1 MVFNFLSTDEKQ
13 VFEML
18 QKKGPLTK
26 KSLLTYF
33 NYKPSTLNRIIS
45 SLLKNNLIVEFGQEE
60 SSGGRKPSLFDV
72 NVNEKNLI
80 GIEISRTYSYVTIC
94 DLKMNVKASK
104 ILYVDAHKYYP
115 EILIQEI
122 ADIVNA
128 FLKELSIA
136 KESILGA
143 GLGMVGPVNR
153 STGCTGEVHNFI
165 VDAWSNIPISNM
177 LAKALNCTVYADNGT
192 AVAVLLEYLYGDGK
206 NYKNIS
212 YFNCGFGYGQPI
224 LHLA

>member
-72 NVNEKNLI
+72 NVNE
-80 GIEISRTYSYVTIC
+80 RTLLVLRY
-94 DLKMNVKASK
+94 
-104 ILYVDAHKYYP
+104 
-115 EILIQEI
+115 QE
-122 ADIVNA
+122 
-128 FLKELSIA
+128 
-136 KESILGA
+136 
-143 GLGMVGPVNR
+143 
-153 STGCTGEVHNFI
+153 
-165 VDAWSNIPISNM
+165 
-177 LAKALNCTVYADNGT
+177 
-192 AVAVLLEYLYGDGK
+192 
-206 NYKNIS
+206 
-212 YFNCGFGYGQPI
+212 PI
-224 LHLA
+224 LM